1 MNYNNLIAEY
11 LGTLLLVL
19 SVFVSGGNAA
29 FIGFTLAV
37 VIFFSGKM
45 NPGHVNPAISVAM
58 YFKKK
63 LTLTELLS
71 FVIAQVLGGI
81 SSVILFRA
89 LA

>member
-1 MNYNNLIAEY
+1 MNYNNLIAEF

-37 VIFFSGKM
+37 IIFFSGK
-45 NPGHVNPAISVAM
+45 NPGHVNPAITVAM
-58 YFKKK
+58 YYKGK
-63 LTLTELLS
+63 LSLMELVT
-71 FVIAQVLGGI
+71 FITAQVLGGI
-81 SSVILFRA
+81 SSVLLFRA